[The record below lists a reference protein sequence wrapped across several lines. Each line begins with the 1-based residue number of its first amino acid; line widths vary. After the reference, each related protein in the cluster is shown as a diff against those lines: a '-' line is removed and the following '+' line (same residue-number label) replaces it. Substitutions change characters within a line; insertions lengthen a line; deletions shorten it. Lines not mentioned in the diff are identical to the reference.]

1 MLFPVILYNIFNY
14 ENGDIPI
21 SSERKSQMN
30 RKRIAVLIAS
40 IDREYQQ
47 DFVSG
52 LEKAAFKQNMDIC
65 IFNTQGHMN
74 IAISS
79 TSETEESKIYD
90 LPDLSG
96 FDGVISLPATMG
108 SEIALAKMQEVLRP
122 VQELQKPH
130 VSIDVPQDGAVMI
143 SFDDRIS
150 MEELTEHLIT
160 EHSAK
165 KNAFVGGPAGS
176 DVSRKR
182 LEAVQAVME
191 KHELHLE
198 GNMIFDGE
206 WTRTGGR
213 HAAEK
218 ILASGILPDAVI
230 CANDDMALSLIECL
244 NEHKIYVPRDIAV
257 TGFDAL
263 REAILRGMTTV
274 NRPIERASRKAV
286 EILKKWM
293 EGSRPDQSTYILSTI
308 PIYGESCGCY
318 QKNDQIH
325 EKLRVMGTERWNMER
340 ILTRVSM
347 FSGTMAGVG
356 DEKEAAEKIRNFAES
371 WEIPEIYLCV
381 DPGICRDTDANKE
394 EEEYLLLYGIRDGK
408 EYEAALF
415 SKKKLAPVLDEERE
429 KPVCLVFCPLYYR
442 DRNFGYVAIRM
453 GAVTGYALYS
463 VLMLL
468 NGALMSLYLQTNIRR
483 YTATIKDMSVHDI
496 MTGMLNRR
504 GYMEM
509 APKVI
514 EKARKEQRVFAVLSS
529 DMDDMKQINDGFGH
543 RAGDEAICRVGEA
556 LHIVEKYGLTPVH
569 ISGDEYLAY
578 GIVKSSAEAE
588 NLADIVSNELI
599 RINTEDPL
607 EYKVTA
613 SIGIYAAVPGKD
625 DSLDYFMT
633 QADREMYAV
642 KKKKKSERKE

>member
-1 MLFPVILYNIFNY
+1 MNQIVKTDILS
-14 ENGDIPI
+14 GTP
-21 SSERKSQMN
+21 ERKEQMS

-40 IDREYQQ
+40 VDREYQQ

-52 LEKAAFKQNMDIC
+52 LEKAASKRDMDIC

-79 TSETEESKIYD
+79 TSEAGESKIYD

-108 SEIALAKMQEVLRP
+108 NEIALAKIREVLRP
-122 VQELQKPH
+122 VQELGKPH

-143 SFDDRIS
+143 TFDDQIS
-150 MEELTEHLIT
+150 MEELTEHLII
-160 EHSAK
+160 EHDARRI
-165 KNAFVGGPAGS
+165 AFIGGPADS
-176 DVSRKR
+176 NVSRKR
-182 LEAVQAVME
+182 LEAVQNVMRR
-191 KHELHLE
+191 HELELE
-198 GNMIFDGE
+198 ESMIFDGE
-206 WTRTGGR
+206 WTRIGGR
-213 HAAEK
+213 HAAEQ
-218 ILASGILPDAVI
+218 ILAAGSLPDAVI
-230 CANDDMALSLIECL
+230 CANDDMALSVIECM
-244 NEHKIYVPRDIAV
+244 NEHEILVPRDIAV

-263 REAILRGMTTV
+263 REAVLRGMTTV

-293 EGSRPDQSTYILSTI
+293 EGSRPESSTVLLSTI

-318 QKNDQIH
+318 QKIDQIH

-356 DEKEAAEKIRNFAES
+356 DEKEAAEKIRNFVES
-371 WEIPEIYLCV
+371 WEIPELYLCV
-381 DPGICRDTDANKE
+381 DPGICRDAEDNGE
-394 EEEYLLLYGIRDGK
+394 EDQYLLLYGIRDGK
-408 EYEAALF
+408 EYEPDLY
-415 SKKKLAPVLDEERE
+415 SRKKLAPVLDEERG
-429 KPVCLVFCPLYYR
+429 KTVCLVFCPLYYR

-509 APKVI
+509 APEMI
-514 EKARKEQRVFAVLSS
+514 EKARKEQQVFAVLSS

-543 RAGDEAICRVGEA
+543 QAGDDAICRVGEA

-578 GIVKSSAEAE
+578 GIVKTPADAEE
-588 NLADIVSNELI
+588 LADIVSNELI
-599 RINTEDPL
+599 RINTDDPL
-607 EYKVTA
+607 EYNVTA

-633 QADREMYAV
+633 RADREMYAV

>member
-1 MLFPVILYNIFNY
+1 M
-14 ENGDIPI
+14 
-21 SSERKSQMN
+21 SRK
-30 RKRIAVLIAS
+30 KIAVLIAS

-52 LEKAAFKQNMDIC
+52 LAKAASKRDIDIC

-79 TSETEESKIYD
+79 TSEVGESKIYD
-90 LPDLSG
+90 LPDLSA

-108 SEIALAKMQEVLRP
+108 NEIALEKMRDILRP
-122 VQELQKPH
+122 VQEKGKPH
-130 VSIDVPQDGAVMI
+130 ISIDVPQDGAVMI
-143 SFDDRIS
+143 TFDDRIS
-150 MEELTEHLIT
+150 MEELTEHLIS
-160 EHSAK
+160 EHDARK
-165 KNAFVGGPAGS
+165 IAFVGGPAES
-176 DVSRKR
+176 TVSRKR
-182 LEAVQAVME
+182 LEAVKTVID
-191 KHELHLE
+191 KHGCDLDE
-198 GNMIFDGE
+198 NMIFDGE
-206 WTRTGGR
+206 WTRIGGR
-213 HAAEK
+213 HAAEQLLK
-218 ILASGILPDAVI
+218 SEHMPDAVI
-230 CANDDMALSLIECL
+230 CANDDMALSVIECL
-244 NEHKIYVPRDIAV
+244 NEHDIYVPRDIAV

-263 REAILRGMTTV
+263 REAVLRGMTTV

-293 EGSRPDQSTYILSTI
+293 DGNPPESNTVLLSTI

-318 QKNDQIH
+318 QKIDQIH

-356 DEKEAAEKIRNFAES
+356 DEKEAAEKIRNFVES
-371 WEIPEIYLCV
+371 WEIPELYLCV
-381 DPGICRDTDANKE
+381 DPGICRDTASSDE
-394 EEEYLLLYGIRDGK
+394 EMYLLLYGIRDGK
-408 EYEAALF
+408 EYPAEIF
-415 SKKKLAPVLDEERE
+415 PRHKLAPVMKEERD

-468 NGALMSLYLQTNIRR
+468 NGALMSLFLQTNIRR
-483 YTATIKDMSVHDI
+483 YTATIKEMSVHDI

-504 GYMEM
+504 GYMEK
-509 APKVI
+509 APEVL
-514 EKARKEQRVFAVLSS
+514 ELARKGNRIFTVLSS

-543 RAGDEAICRVGEA
+543 KAGDEAICRVGRA

-578 GIVKSSAEAE
+578 GIVNSTAEAE
-588 NLADIVSNELI
+588 ALPDAVRTELM
-599 RINTEDPL
+599 RINAEEPL
-607 EYKVTA
+607 EYNVTA
-613 SIGIYAAVPGKD
+613 SIGIYAAVPGEEKT
-625 DSLDYFMT
+625 LDYFMT
-633 QADREMYAV
+633 RADREMYAV
-642 KKKKKSERKE
+642 KKKKKADQRNEKAGF